1 MVKIEKFPTTY
12 YYIKQGYVE
21 KKTHITVVVLCNYK
35 IILRHILAPF
45 FEREKMLCFSNIRK
59 YNQSGLTMTPA

>member
-21 KKTHITVVVLCNYK
+21 KNTHIIVVLCNYK

-45 FEREKMLCFSNIRK
+45 FEHEKMLCFSNIRK
-59 YNQSGLTMTPA
+59 YNQNGLTMTPA